1 MTLSRK
7 FTFLALAVLT
17 ALAAVVDVEA
27 CSRVLW
33 ADNGRAVVVGR
44 NMDWF
49 KPMLEELWVL
59 PRGIERDGMTGE
71 NTLSWRA
78 KYGSVVANVAGPG
91 DGMNEKGLA
100 AHMLW
105 LAESD
110 YGRRDETK
118 PGLSV
123 GLWLQYY
130 LDNFATVQ
138 EAVAFTEKHSFQ
150 VVPLVYDGKRATTHL
165 ALEDPSGDSA
175 VIEYIDGKARIYHGR
190 GFTVMTNSPTYDQ
203 QVEALKGYKGFG
215 GDRDLPGSSQAA
227 DRFVRGAFYL
237 KSLPKPEDY
246 RECVAGVLSIMR
258 NMAQPFGVADPDHPN
273 TSPTRWRTVC
283 DLTHL
288 AYYFESSLNPNLVW
302 VKLNELNFAEGAP
315 IMKLDLAK
323 DRDDHLGDCSGKFTP
338 SAPYVV
344 PPVEAH

>member
-1 MTLSRK
+1 MTPARR
-7 FTFLALAVLT
+7 LALLSLIPLT
-17 ALAAVVDVEA
+17 AVAAVVDVKA

-49 KPMLEELWVL
+49 KPMLEELWGL
-59 PRGIERDGMTGE
+59 PRGIKRDGMTGK

-78 KYGSVVANVAGPG
+78 KYGSVVANVAGPA

-105 LAESD
+105 LAESE
-110 YGRRDETK
+110 YGPRDESK
-118 PGLSV
+118 PGLSM
-123 GLWLQYY
+123 GQWLQFY

-138 EAVAFTEKHSFQ
+138 EAVEFTEKNAFQ
-150 VVPLVYDGKRATTHL
+150 VVTLVYDGLRATTHM
-165 ALEDPSGDSA
+165 ALEDASGDSA
-175 VIEYIDGKARIYHGR
+175 VIEYIDGKPRIYHGR
-190 GFTVMTNSPTYDQ
+190 SYTVMTNSPPFDQ

-237 KSLPKPEDY
+237 KNLPKPDDERD
-246 RECVAGVLSIMR
+246 CVAGVLSIMR
-258 NMAQPFGVADPDHPN
+258 NMAQPFGVRDPNHPN

-283 DLTHL
+283 DLTNR
-288 AYYFESSLNPNLVW
+288 AYYFESSLNPNIVW
-302 VKLNELNFAEGAP
+302 VKLDKLDFAEGAP
-315 IMKLDLAK
+315 ILKLDLVK
-323 DRDDHLGDCSGKFTP
+323 NRDDHLGDCSGKFTP
-338 SAPYVV
+338 SVPFVV